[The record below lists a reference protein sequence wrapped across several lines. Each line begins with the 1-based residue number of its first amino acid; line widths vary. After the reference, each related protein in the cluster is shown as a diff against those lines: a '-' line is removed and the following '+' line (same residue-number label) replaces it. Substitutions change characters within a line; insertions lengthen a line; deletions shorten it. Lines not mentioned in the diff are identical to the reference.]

1 MGKALKNRSFSRSPM
16 TFADA
21 SSGQNTPLMLVLQF
35 PSSGELDS
43 GATGGE
49 KVLNVVYPEAAVAS
63 ATGLEFPMPAWGKRR
78 CINVGSGVEYSSA
91 TIVQVREV
99 PFWRAIFVA
108 TQNDQLAKTGSG
120 QTLEKLR
127 HKAFVQ
133 AETNEQSGGGG
144 GGGGG
149 GAAAVGVASECSGH
163 GTCELNRKDRTSA

>member
-99 PFWRAIFVA
+99 PFWRSHFCSYSKRSTCQDRLGTNIGKVE
-108 TQNDQLAKTGSG
+108 TQGVCTG
-120 QTLEKLR
+120 
-127 HKAFVQ
+127 
-133 AETNEQSGGGG
+133 
-144 GGGGG
+144 
-149 GAAAVGVASECSGH
+149 
-163 GTCELNRKDRTSA
+163 

>member
-1 MGKALKNRSFSRSPM
+1 M

-63 ATGLEFPMPAWGKRR
+63 ATGLEFPTPAWGKRR

-99 PFWRAIFVA
+99 PFFEA

-120 QTLEKLR
+120 QTLENLR

-133 AETNEQSGGGG
+133 AETNEQPGGGG
-144 GGGGG
+144 SG

-163 GTCELNRKDRTSA
+163 GTCEWNRKDRTSA